1 VKRKHATIG
10 NDNVG
15 LGPTIVLLHLAKG
28 DPWVVGVLANN
39 VWSLGNSNGSPAYN
53 NARSSRSSI
62 TTSRVAMASIS
73 RAPWSRKDSMAKNF
87 SELRARMSP
96 ESRPRAETKV
106 KEMLAEMPP

>member
-1 VKRKHATIG
+1 MKRKHATIG

-53 NARSSRSSI
+53 NALVEPFVNYNFPGGNGLYF
-62 TTSRVAMASIS
+62 TS
-73 RAPWSRKDSMAKNF
+73 AP
-87 SELRARMSP
+87 E
-96 ESRPRAETKV
+96 
-106 KEMLAEMPP
+106 